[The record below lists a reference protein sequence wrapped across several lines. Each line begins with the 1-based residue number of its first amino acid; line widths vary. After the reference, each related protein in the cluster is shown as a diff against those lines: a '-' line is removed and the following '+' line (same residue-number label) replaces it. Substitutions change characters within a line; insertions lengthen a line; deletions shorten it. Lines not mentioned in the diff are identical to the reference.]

1 MIHKRQKG
9 ITLGQHF
16 SRQLVALSKHRP
28 PPFQP
33 GTRLGSHFAI
43 EGLVR
48 LGEGRMFYLA
58 NDARVDQPHR
68 RCWSCGAKDTPR
80 SEENCVRCGE
90 ALTTR
95 RFIVSARW
103 DEELFEPYK
112 EMQSKLLS
120 HPGLVESIDT
130 IQMDNVLCSVSHWNN
145 ETLMVDEGAPL
156 DRERMVNLALRG
168 VGLLAFL
175 QTEGV
180 EIAPLTQANF
190 MLTNEGEYK
199 FFDLEIL
206 KVHDGPVPE
215 SNCQAGIEGL
225 ARVLK
230 RFSAIHDVPLLT
242 VLTAATESQYKTPM
256 DFGRALVEASN
267 TQPATKVAPNAAAM
281 TDVGLL
287 RVLNEDNW
295 GWAQLSPEVRL
306 YVAADGMGGH
316 EAGEVASRM
325 AVDTICREAAD
336 RFARVT
342 QVTAETLENILDEA
356 FQAANN
362 GIKTHSE
369 EMGNDMGTT
378 LVAALIYKDQLAL
391 VANVGDSR
399 GYLMRDAVLHQITRD
414 HSLVARMV
422 EQNRIS
428 PDEARNHPHSNIL
441 LRTVGTERNVEID
454 IFSVELERGDRLF
467 LCSDGL
473 WGEIEDEDIEAI
485 LNHYQDPRVVCREM
499 IRAAHHG
506 GGRDNITVVMAVVP

>member
-1 MIHKRQKG
+1 
-9 ITLGQHF
+9 LNGQ
-16 SRQLVALSKHRP
+16 
-28 PPFQP
+28 
-33 GTRLGSHFAI
+33 
-43 EGLVR
+43 
-48 LGEGRMFYLA
+48 
-58 NDARVDQPHR
+58 
-68 RCWSCGAKDTPR
+68 
-80 SEENCVRCGE
+80 
-90 ALTTR
+90 

-103 DEELFEPYK
+103 DTELFQPFQA
-112 EMQSKLLS
+112 MQLKNLE
-120 HPGLVESIDT
+120 HPGLVASVDTFEIDG
-130 IQMDNVLCSVSHWNN
+130 VLCNVSKWNN

-156 DRERMVNLALRG
+156 AREQMFKLALRG
-168 VGLLAFL
+168 VGLLGFL
-175 QTEGV
+175 QTQGI
-180 EIAPLTQANF
+180 EIAPLTLANF
-190 MLTNEGEYK
+190 IRNVDGEYK
-199 FFDLEIL
+199 FFDLEIRQ
-206 KVHDGPVPE
+206 VHNGPVPHTL
-215 SNCQAGIEGL
+215 CQAGMEGL
-225 ARVLK
+225 ARALR
-230 RFSAIHDVPLLT
+230 RFSAIHDLKLID
-242 VLTAATESQYKTPM
+242 VLNAAIDGRYKGPM
-256 DFGRALVEASN
+256 EFGKALVSASHHK
-267 TQPATKVAPNAAAM
+267 PSSKRAPHAAAM

-295 GWAQLSPEVRL
+295 GWTQLSEDVRL

-325 AVDTICREAAD
+325 AVDTICKEAAE
-336 RFARVT
+336 RFERIT
-342 QVTAETLENILDEA
+342 QITPETLENILDES

-362 GIKTHSE
+362 GIKEHSE

-378 LVAALIYKDQLAL
+378 LVATLIYKQSLAL

-428 PDEARNHPHSNIL
+428 PEEARNHPHSNIL

-454 IFSVELERGDRLF
+454 IFSVELEKGDRLL

-506 GGRDNITVVMAVVP
+506 GGRDNITVVMAEVH

>member
-1 MIHKRQKG
+1 M
-9 ITLGQHF
+9 
-16 SRQLVALSKHRP
+16 ALSKNRP

-33 GTRLGSHFAI
+33 GTRLGSHYAI

-58 NDARVDQPHR
+58 NDNRPDQPHR
-68 RCWSCGAKDTPR
+68 RCWDCGAEDTPR
-80 SEENCVRCGE
+80 SESNCIRCGK
-90 ALTTR
+90 AMTAQ

-103 DEELFEPYK
+103 DDELFAPY
-112 EMQSKLLS
+112 QSLQERDLS
-120 HPGLVESIDT
+120 HPGLVPTLDT
-130 IQMDNVLCSVSHWNN
+130 FRMDSVLCSVSKWNN

-156 DRERMVNLALRG
+156 PREQMIKLALRG

-175 QTEGV
+175 QTQGV
-180 EIAPLTQANF
+180 EIAPLTLANF
-190 MLTNEGEYK
+190 IRTQDGEYK
-199 FFDLEIL
+199 FFDLEIHRTQDQPL
-206 KVHDGPVPE
+206 PAAQ
-215 SNCQAGIEGL
+215 CQSGLEGL
-225 ARVLK
+225 ARALR
-230 RFSAIHDVPLLT
+230 RFSAIHDLD
-242 VLTAATESQYKTPM
+242 VLSVLGTAIDGGYAGPM
-256 DFGRALVEASN
+256 EFGNALVG
-267 TQPATKVAPNAAAM
+267 ATSTEPKTSDAPNAAAM

-295 GWAQLSPEVRL
+295 GWIQLSTDVRL

-325 AVDTICREAAD
+325 AVDTICREAVA
-336 RFARVT
+336 RFGRVS
-342 QVTAETLENILDEA
+342 QISPETLENILDES

-362 GIKTHSE
+362 GIKAHSE
-369 EMGNDMGTT
+369 QLGNDMGTT
-378 LVAALIYKDQLAL
+378 LVASLIYKNKLAL

-414 HSLVARMV
+414 HSLVTRMV
-422 EQNRIS
+422 EQNRIT
-428 PDEARNHPHSNIL
+428 PEEARHHPHSNIL

-454 IFSVELERGDRLF
+454 IFSVELEKGDRLL

-506 GGRDNITVVMAVVP
+506 GGKDNITVVMAEIP